1 MSKLEQYGHNFQIK
15 TLSVLLRDKEF
26 LQQVA
31 DIVSPDFFDNE
42 ANKWIISKTLEYF
55 NEFKT
60 TPTMEVFKVEVEN
73 IRNEIQQVAVK
84 EQLKETF
91 KSTSSPDL
99 DYVKQTF
106 LDFCR
111 NQTLKSALLSS
122 VDLLEIGNYEDIR
135 RLIDNALKAGVE
147 KNLGHDYM
155 DAIEERY
162 REEARNTIETPWN
175 EINSLVGGGLGNGD
189 LGLIVGNPGGGKS
202 WALVA
207 IGGHA
212 VKLGYTVIHYTLELS
227 DVYVGQRYDAFFTEI
242 PVNEIKIHK
251 STVKSKLEDMRGKLY
266 IKQYPAGKANVNTI
280 LAHIDKCRGQGIEP
294 DLIVLDYADLLYT
307 KNGKEK
313 RDRLD
318 DIYTSIRGMSTELN
332 IPVWTA
338 SQVNRSGARSDII
351 EGDQI
356 SESYSKI
363 MITDFALSL
372 SRKTEDKE
380 NGTGRF
386 HVMKNRYGAD
396 GLSYDVSMD
405 TSIGKIEFN
414 NRISNEGPR
423 GPDGA
428 GFTGNERRTLQ
439 RAAEDIFNL

>member
-15 TLSVLLRDKEF
+15 TLSSLIKDKEF

-55 NEFKT
+55 NEFRT
-60 TPTMEVFKVEVEN
+60 TPTMEVFKVEVEK

-91 KSTSSPDL
+91 RSANSPDL
-99 DYVKQTF
+99 DFVKQTF

-122 VDLLEIGNYEDIR
+122 VDLLEMGNYEDIR
-135 RLIDNALKAGVE
+135 RLIDNALKAGIE
-147 KNLGHDYM
+147 KNIGHDYM
-155 DAIEERY
+155 DEVEERY
-162 REEARNTIETPWN
+162 KEEARNTIETPWD
-175 EINSLVGGGLGNGD
+175 EINNILGGGLGTGD
-189 LGLIVGNPGGGKS
+189 LGLLVGNPGGGKS

-207 IGGHA
+207 LGGHA
-212 VKLGYTVIHYTLELS
+212 VKLGYTVLHYTLELS
-227 DVYVGQRYDAFFTEI
+227 DFYVGQRYDAFFTEI
-242 PVNEIKIHK
+242 PVNNIKIHK
-251 STVKSKLEDMRGKLY
+251 HKVKEELENLRGKLY

-318 DIYTSIRGMSTELN
+318 DIYTSLRGMSTELA
-332 IPVWTA
+332 IPIWTA
-338 SQVNRSGARSDII
+338 SQSNRSAARDTII
-351 EGDQI
+351 QGDQI
-356 SESYSKI
+356 AESYSKI
-363 MITDFALSL
+363 MISDFALSL

-386 HVMKNRYGAD
+386 HVMKNRYGVD
-396 GLSYDVSMD
+396 GLTFNATMD
-405 TSIGKIEFN
+405 TSIGKIIFN
-414 NRISNEGPR
+414 DRISNEVPSS
-423 GPDGA
+423 PDGA
-428 GFTGNERRTLQ
+428 GFTGNERKNLQ
-439 RAAEDIFNL
+439 KAAENIFNF

>member
-1 MSKLEQYGHNFQIK
+1 MSKLEQYGHNFQVK
-15 TLSVLLRDKEF
+15 VLSTLVKDREF

-31 DIVSPDFFDNE
+31 DIVSPEFFDNE

-55 NEFKT
+55 NEFRT
-60 TPTMEVFKVEVEN
+60 TPTMEVFKVEVEK

-91 KSTSSPDL
+91 RSTKSPDL
-99 DYVKQTF
+99 DYIKQTF

-111 NQTLKSALLSS
+111 NQTLKTALLSS

-135 RLIDNALKAGVE
+135 RLIDNALKAGTE
-147 KNLGHDYM
+147 KNIGHDYM

-162 REEARNTIETPWN
+162 KEEARNTIETPWK
-175 EINSLVGGGLGNGD
+175 EINTLTNGGIGTGD
-189 LGLIVGNPGGGKS
+189 LGLLVGNPGGGKS

-207 IGGHA
+207 LGGHA
-212 VKLGYTVIHYTLELS
+212 VKLGYTVLHYTLELS
-227 DVYVGQRYDAFFTEI
+227 DMYVGQRYDAFFTEI
-242 PVNEIKIHK
+242 PVSDIRLHK
-251 STVKSKLEDMRGKLY
+251 STVKQTLEGLRGNLY

-280 LAHIDKCRGQGIEP
+280 LAHVDKCRGQGIEP

-307 KNGKEK
+307 KNAKEK
-313 RDRLD
+313 RDKLD
-318 DIYTSIRGMSTELN
+318 DIYTSLRGLATELK
-332 IPVWTA
+332 IPIWTA

-356 SESYSKI
+356 AESYSKI
-363 MITDFALSL
+363 MITDIAISL

-386 HVMKNRYGAD
+386 HIMKNRYGAD
-396 GLSYDVSMD
+396 GLTFNADMD
-405 TSIGKIEFN
+405 TSIGKIVFN
-414 NRISNEGPR
+414 NRVSNEGNR
-423 GPDGA
+423 NPDGA
-428 GFTGNERRTLQ
+428 GFTGNERKNLQ
-439 RAAEDIFNL
+439 RAAENIFQF

>member
-15 TLSVLLRDKEF
+15 TLSSLLKDKEF

-55 NEFKT
+55 NEFRT
-60 TPTMEVFKVEVEN
+60 TPTMEVFKVEVEK

-91 KSTSSPDL
+91 KSTNSPDL

-122 VDLLEIGNYEDIR
+122 VDLLELGNYEDIR
-135 RLIDNALKAGVE
+135 RLIDNALKAGIE

-155 DAIEERY
+155 DEIEERY
-162 REEARNTIETPWN
+162 KEEARNTVETPWN
-175 EINSLVGGGLGNGD
+175 EINSILGGGLGTGD
-189 LGLIVGNPGGGKS
+189 LGLLVGNPGGGKS

-207 IGGHA
+207 LGGHA
-212 VKLGYTVIHYTLELS
+212 VKLGYTVLHYTLELS
-227 DVYVGQRYDAFFTEI
+227 DFYVGQRYDAFFTEI

-251 STVKSKLEDMRGKLY
+251 YKVKKELESLRGKLY

-307 KNGKEK
+307 RNGKEK

-318 DIYTSIRGMSTELN
+318 DIYTSLRGMSTELA

-338 SQVNRSGARSDII
+338 SQSNRSAARDNII
-351 EGDQI
+351 QGDQI
-356 SESYSKI
+356 AESYSKI
-363 MITDFALSL
+363 MISDFALSL

-380 NGTGRF
+380 NSTGRF
-386 HVMKNRYGAD
+386 HVMKNRYGVD
-396 GLSYDVSMD
+396 GLTFNATMD
-405 TSIGKIEFN
+405 TSIGKIEFAE
-414 NRISNEGPR
+414 RISNEAPSS
-423 GPDGA
+423 PDGA
-428 GFTGNERRTLQ
+428 GFTGNERRNLQ
-439 RAAEDIFNL
+439 RAAENIFTF

>member
-91 KSTSSPDL
+91 KSTTSPDL

-307 KNGKEK
+307 KNGKK
-313 RDRLD
+313 
-318 DIYTSIRGMSTELN
+318 
-332 IPVWTA
+332 
-338 SQVNRSGARSDII
+338 
-351 EGDQI
+351 
-356 SESYSKI
+356 
-363 MITDFALSL
+363 
-372 SRKTEDKE
+372 KE
-380 NGTGRF
+380 I
-386 HVMKNRYGAD
+386 D
-396 GLSYDVSMD
+396 
-405 TSIGKIEFN
+405 
-414 NRISNEGPR
+414 
-423 GPDGA
+423 
-428 GFTGNERRTLQ
+428 
-439 RAAEDIFNL
+439 

>member
-15 TLSVLLRDKEF
+15 TLSVLIKDAEF

-60 TPTMEVFKVEVEN
+60 TPTMEVFKVEVEKM
-73 IRNEIQQVAVK
+73 RNEIQQIAVR

-91 KSTSSPDL
+91 KSTNSPDL
-99 DYVKQTF
+99 PFVKQTF

-111 NQTLKSALLSS
+111 NQTLKAALLSS

-135 RLIDNALKAGVE
+135 RLIDNALKAGIE
-147 KNLGHDYM
+147 KNIGHDYM
-155 DAIEERY
+155 DEIEERY
-162 REEARNTIETPWN
+162 KEEARITIETPWG
-175 EINSLVGGGLGNGD
+175 EINNLLSGGIGTGD
-189 LGLIVGNPGGGKS
+189 LALLVGNPGGGKS

-212 VKLGYTVIHYTLELS
+212 VKLGYTVLHYTLELS
-227 DVYVGQRYDAFFTEI
+227 DFYIGQRYDAFFTEI
-242 PVNEIKIHK
+242 PVNNIKIHK
-251 STVKSKLEDMRGKLY
+251 AQVKKEIDELRGKLY
-266 IKQYPAGKANVNTI
+266 IKQYPAGRANVNTI

-313 RDRLD
+313 RDKLD
-318 DIYTSIRGMSTELN
+318 DIYTSLRGMATELK
-332 IPVWTA
+332 IPIWTA
-338 SQVNRSGARSDII
+338 SQSNRSAARDNII
-351 EGDQI
+351 QGDQI
-356 SESYSKI
+356 AESYSKI
-363 MITDFALSL
+363 MISDFALSL
-372 SRKTEDKE
+372 SRKTDDKE

-396 GLSYDVSMD
+396 GLTFNALMD
-405 TSIGKIEFN
+405 TSIGKITFTDRVN
-414 NRISNEGPR
+414 NEEPTS
-423 GPDGA
+423 PDGA
-428 GFTGNERRTLQ
+428 GFTGNERRNLQ
-439 RAAEDIFNL
+439 KAAENIFNL

>member
-15 TLSVLLRDKEF
+15 TLSSLIKDKEF

-55 NEFKT
+55 NEFRT
-60 TPTMEVFKVEVEN
+60 TPTMEVFKVEVEK

-91 KSTSSPDL
+91 RSANSPDL
-99 DYVKQTF
+99 DFVKQTF

-122 VDLLEIGNYEDIR
+122 VDLLEMGNYEDIR
-135 RLIDNALKAGVE
+135 RLIDNALKAGIE
-147 KNLGHDYM
+147 KNIGHDYM
-155 DAIEERY
+155 DEVEERY
-162 REEARNTIETPWN
+162 KEEARNTIETPWD
-175 EINSLVGGGLGNGD
+175 EINNILGGGLGTGD
-189 LGLIVGNPGGGKS
+189 LGLLVGNPGGGKS

-207 IGGHA
+207 LGGHA
-212 VKLGYTVIHYTLELS
+212 VKLGYTVLHYTLELS
-227 DVYVGQRYDAFFTEI
+227 DFYVGQRYDAFFTEI

-251 STVKSKLEDMRGKLY
+251 HKVKEELENLRGKLY

-307 KNGKEK
+307 KNGK
-313 RDRLD
+313 DRLD
-318 DIYTSIRGMSTELN
+318 DIYTSLRGMSTELA
-332 IPVWTA
+332 IPIWTA
-338 SQVNRSGARSDII
+338 SQSNRSAARDNII
-351 EGDQI
+351 QGDQI
-356 SESYSKI
+356 AESYSKI
-363 MITDFALSL
+363 MISDFALSL

-386 HVMKNRYGAD
+386 HVMKNRYGVD
-396 GLSYDVSMD
+396 GLTFNATMD
-405 TSIGKIEFN
+405 TSIGKIIFN
-414 NRISNEGPR
+414 DRISNEVPSS
-423 GPDGA
+423 PDGA
-428 GFTGNERRTLQ
+428 GFTGNERKNLQ
-439 RAAEDIFNL
+439 RAAENIFNF

>member
-15 TLSVLLRDKEF
+15 TLSSLIKDKEF

-55 NEFKT
+55 NEFRT
-60 TPTMEVFKVEVEN
+60 TPTMEVFKVEVEK

-91 KSTSSPDL
+91 RSANSPDL
-99 DYVKQTF
+99 DFVKQTF

-122 VDLLEIGNYEDIR
+122 VDLLEMGNYEDIR
-135 RLIDNALKAGVE
+135 RLIDNALKAGIE
-147 KNLGHDYM
+147 KNIGHDYM
-155 DAIEERY
+155 DEVEERY
-162 REEARNTIETPWN
+162 KEEARNTIETPWD
-175 EINSLVGGGLGNGD
+175 EINNILGGGLGTGD
-189 LGLIVGNPGGGKS
+189 LGLLVGNPGGGKS

-207 IGGHA
+207 LGGHA
-212 VKLGYTVIHYTLELS
+212 VKLGYTVLHYTLELS
-227 DVYVGQRYDAFFTEI
+227 DFYVGQRYDAFFTEI
-242 PVNEIKIHK
+242 PVNNIKIHK
-251 STVKSKLEDMRGKLY
+251 HKVKEELENLRGKLY

-318 DIYTSIRGMSTELN
+318 DIYTSLRGMSTELA
-332 IPVWTA
+332 IPIWTA
-338 SQVNRSGARSDII
+338 SQSNRSAARDTII
-351 EGDQI
+351 QGDQI
-356 SESYSKI
+356 AESYSKI
-363 MITDFALSL
+363 MISDFALSL

-386 HVMKNRYGAD
+386 HVMKNRYGVD
-396 GLSYDVSMD
+396 GLTFNATFD
-405 TSIGKIEFN
+405 TSIGKIEFAE
-414 NRISNEGPR
+414 RIANELPTN
-423 GPDGA
+423 PDGA
-428 GFTGNERRTLQ
+428 GFTGNERRNLQ
-439 RAAEDIFNL
+439 RAAENIFTF

>member
-1 MSKLEQYGHNFQIK
+1 MSKLEQYGHNFQVK
-15 TLSVLLRDKEF
+15 VLSTLVKDREF
-26 LQQVA
+26 IQQVA

-42 ANKWIISKTLEYF
+42 ANKWIVGKTLEYF
-55 NEFKT
+55 NEFRT
-60 TPTMEVFKVEVEN
+60 TPTMEVFKVEVEK
-73 IRNEIQQVAVK
+73 IKNEIQQVAVK

-91 KSTSSPDL
+91 KSTKAQDL
-99 DYVKQTF
+99 DFVKQTF

-155 DAIEERY
+155 DEIEARY
-162 REEARNTIETPWN
+162 QEEARNTIETPWN
-175 EINSLVGGGLGNGD
+175 EINSLLSGGLGTGD
-189 LGLIVGNPGGGKS
+189 LGLLVGNPGGGKS

-207 IGGHA
+207 LGGHA
-212 VKLGYTVIHYTLELS
+212 VKLGYTVLHYTLELS
-227 DVYVGQRYDAFFTEI
+227 DMYVGQRYDAFFTEI

-251 STVKSKLEDMRGKLY
+251 TTVKEELGNMRGKLY

-307 KNGKEK
+307 RNGKEK
-313 RDRLD
+313 RDKLD
-318 DIYTSIRGMSTELN
+318 DIYTSLRGMATEMK
-332 IPVWTA
+332 IPIWTA
-338 SQVNRSGARSDII
+338 SQSNRSAARDNII
-351 EGDQI
+351 QGDQI
-356 SESYSKI
+356 AESYSKI
-363 MITDFALSL
+363 MISDFAISL

-386 HVMKNRYGAD
+386 HIMKNRYGAD
-396 GLSYDVSMD
+396 GLTFDALMD
-405 TSIGKIEFN
+405 TSTGKIDFT
-414 NRISNEGPR
+414 NRISNEEPS

-428 GFTGNERRTLQ
+428 GFTGNERRNLQ
-439 RAAEDIFNL
+439 RAAENIFQF

>member
-15 TLSVLLRDKEF
+15 TLSVLVKDKEF

-55 NEFKT
+55 NEFRT

-91 KSTSSPDL
+91 KSTKSPDL

-155 DAIEERY
+155 DEIEERY
-162 REEARNTIETPWN
+162 KEEARNTIETPWG
-175 EINSLVGGGLGNGD
+175 EINHLLNGGIGTGD
-189 LGLIVGNPGGGKS
+189 LALLVGNPGGGKS

-207 IGGHA
+207 LGGHA
-212 VKLGYTVIHYTLELS
+212 VKLGYTVLHYTLELS
-227 DVYVGQRYDAFFTEI
+227 DMYVGQRYDAFFTEI
-242 PVNEIKIHK
+242 PVGDIKIHK
-251 STVKSKLEDMRGKLY
+251 SEVKKELENLRGKLY

-318 DIYTSIRGMSTELN
+318 DIYTSLRGMATELK
-332 IPVWTA
+332 IPIWTA
-338 SQVNRSGARSDII
+338 SQSNRSAARDNII
-351 EGDQI
+351 QGDQI
-356 SESYSKI
+356 AESYSKI
-363 MITDFALSL
+363 MISDFALSL

-396 GLSYDVSMD
+396 GLTFNALMD
-405 TSIGKIEFN
+405 TSMGKITFTD
-414 NRISNEGPR
+414 RISNEEPS

-428 GFTGNERRTLQ
+428 GFTGNERRNLQ
-439 RAAEDIFNL
+439 RAAENIFNL

>member
-15 TLSVLLRDKEF
+15 TLSSLIKDKEF

-55 NEFKT
+55 NEFRT
-60 TPTMEVFKVEVEN
+60 TPTMEVFKVEVEK

-91 KSTSSPDL
+91 RSANSPDL
-99 DYVKQTF
+99 DFVKQTF

-122 VDLLEIGNYEDIR
+122 VDLLEMGNYEDIR

-147 KNLGHDYM
+147 KNIGHDYM
-155 DAIEERY
+155 DEVEERY
-162 REEARNTIETPWN
+162 KEEARNTIETPWD
-175 EINSLVGGGLGNGD
+175 EINNILGGGLGTGD
-189 LGLIVGNPGGGKS
+189 LGLLVGNPGGGKS

-207 IGGHA
+207 LGGHA
-212 VKLGYTVIHYTLELS
+212 VKLGYTVLHYTLELS
-227 DVYVGQRYDAFFTEI
+227 DFYVGQRYDAFFTEI
-242 PVNEIKIHK
+242 PVNNIKIHK
-251 STVKSKLEDMRGKLY
+251 HKVKEELENLRGKLY

-318 DIYTSIRGMSTELN
+318 DIYTSLRGMSTELA
-332 IPVWTA
+332 IPIWTA
-338 SQVNRSGARSDII
+338 SQSNRSAARDTII
-351 EGDQI
+351 QGDQI
-356 SESYSKI
+356 AESYSKI
-363 MITDFALSL
+363 MISDFALSL

-386 HVMKNRYGAD
+386 HVMKNRYGVD
-396 GLSYDVSMD
+396 GLTFNATMD
-405 TSIGKIEFN
+405 TSIGKIIFN
-414 NRISNEGPR
+414 DRISNEVPSS
-423 GPDGA
+423 PDGA
-428 GFTGNERRTLQ
+428 GFTGNERKNLQ
-439 RAAEDIFNL
+439 KAAENIFNF